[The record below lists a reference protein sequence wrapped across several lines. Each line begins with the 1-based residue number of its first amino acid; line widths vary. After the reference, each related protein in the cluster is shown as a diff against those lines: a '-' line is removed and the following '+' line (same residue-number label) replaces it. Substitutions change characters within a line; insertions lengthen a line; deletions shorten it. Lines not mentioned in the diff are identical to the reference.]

1 MINNIEIE
9 KYFKLNCKAA
19 KKPHSVGISKIKSSS
34 LENWIFDKFMGKN
47 RENPVIKNIRFHSVK
62 HIKEVFELILE

>member
-19 KKPHSVGISKIKSSS
+19 KKHNNFLYQKLS
-34 LENWIFDKFMGKN
+34 LLAWKTGF
-47 RENPVIKNIRFHSVK
+47 
-62 HIKEVFELILE
+62 